1 MKLDPASL
9 QIDHNID
16 FVIISID
23 KAYIFIII
31 KNGEKSFPSISLLLV
46 LLCLFLQVL
55 RKRQANWQAKLP
67 VLRDIQ
73 GEDSEGYMERWLQW
87 R

>member
-9 QIDHNID
+9 QLDHNID

-31 KNGEKSFPSISLLLV
+31 KNGEKSFSSISLLLV
-46 LLCLFLQVL
+46 LLRFFLQVL
-55 RKRQANWQAKLP
+55 RKRQTNWQAKLP

-87 R
+87 